1 MHIRRKT
8 AGLMLAAAAAAGLT
22 TAAALPAS
30 ASATGYYK
38 MLVQVGTFAPAM
50 CLQPAD
56 LAGGAG
62 TAIVQQP
69 CTSSQA
75 QNWAPISIGGSSYQF
90 LNQATGMCMD
100 VRGGAARG
108 TPIQQWPC
116 NTISN
121 ERWSWPHNLPDA
133 FWPIRSQVAG
143 SSGYCLDVPG
153 ASTQAG
159 LGVQIYTCNG
169 TVAQAWAI
177 AGPVA

>member
-1 MHIRRKT
+1 MHVRRKT

-22 TAAALPAS
+22 MAAALPAS

-38 MLVQVGTFAPAM
+38 LLVRVGTFAPAM

-56 LAGGAG
+56 PGGGAG

-75 QNWAPISIGGSSYQF
+75 QNWAPVGIGSSYKF
-90 LNQATGMCMD
+90 VNQATGLCMD
-100 VRGGAARG
+100 AHGGAAQG
-108 TPIQQWPC
+108 TPVDQWPC
-116 NTISN
+116 NNISN
-121 ERWSWPHNLPDA
+121 ERWSWPHSLPDS
-133 FWPIRSQVAG
+133 FWPIRSEVAG

-159 LGVQIYTCNG
+159 LGMQIYTCNG
-169 TVAQAWAI
+169 TAAQAWAI